1 MGAEQS
7 AELEGKGG
15 LATEILKY
23 AMSCVMPLCPASTFH
38 DGDRRA
44 ARVPLPRRLKAAKS
58 GGWLSEEEFDAEVKR
73 LIREHNGE
81 AREPAYAFNDV
92 VDIMGDEAQ
101 MAEWEARYGDAAA
114 GDRAGKPGH
123 RPPPLPVGDQV
134 GSVELDLTGGDVA
147 APSMVNSLLQE
158 IEAEGGTA
166 LADLS
171 DMQQGGHERGQGE
184 VGGDVASGDLAALT
198 LSGGEE
204 AEAAAESEVAASIAA
219 PTTPKAQQVPTS
231 DDIGDFLE
239 SGDS

>member
-1 MGAEQS
+1 
-7 AELEGKGG
+7 
-15 LATEILKY
+15 
-23 AMSCVMPLCPASTFH
+23 MPCLCDVTGSTSRLYI
-38 DGDRRA
+38 GDRCA
-44 ARVPLPRRLKAAKS
+44 PRVLLPRRLKAAKS
-58 GGWLSEEEFDAEVKR
+58 GGWLSEEEFDTEVKR

-114 GDRAGKPGH
+114 GDRAGEPGH
-123 RPPPLPVGDQV
+123 RPPPLAAVDQA
-134 GSVELDLTGGDVA
+134 GSVELDLTGGGVA

-158 IEAEGGTA
+158 IEAEGGSA

-184 VGGDVASGDLAALT
+184 AGGEVASVDLAALT
-198 LSGGEE
+198 LSGGQEG
-204 AEAAAESEVAASIAA
+204 EAAAEGEVAASTAA

-239 SGDS
+239 GGDS